1 MQAYQQNSAVL
12 ALVQIASLYQV
23 ALDPKTI
30 YHQFAMEDGDFN
42 HESLMRAIKAGG
54 FHAKEIEVDIEEIK
68 RDVLPAIIC
77 GKEGYFVL
85 VGINKCEEYLVILP
99 HGNTL
104 ESLSQ
109 AEFMKLFQRKLI
121 YMRSSVFQV
130 SSKAFNLKWFI
141 PALWKYRHIFR
152 DVLIASFLL
161 QLFALAT
168 PLLFQ
173 IVMDKVIV
181 HQALTTLEI
190 LAIGFVVVSVFDAI
204 LGCVRS
210 YLFAHTTSRV
220 DVELGT
226 KLYQHLLSLPLA
238 YFEARQVG
246 LSVARVREL
255 DSIREFLTSSALT
268 LIIDLGFTVVFFVVM
283 WFYSVKLTLIV
294 LASIPVYVLLSL
306 LITPV
311 LKQRLDQ
318 AFKEGARNQAFL
330 TESLSGIQTVKSS
343 AIEPQMQ
350 HKWEDNLANYVRTN
364 FRARNLSNITS
375 QIAQFISKITTLLIL
390 FFGVSLVISGM
401 LTIGQLIA
409 FNMLAG
415 RVTGPILKVVQ
426 LWQDFQQARVSLKR
440 LGDIL
445 NAKPEVITEGSDQQ
459 LSQVEGHIQFN
470 QIHFQYAVQSPVVL
484 KNLSFEVK
492 AEESI
497 GIVGRSGSGKST
509 LAKLIQKLYVPQSGC
524 ILLDG
529 ADISALNTVWL
540 RQQIGIIAQE
550 SFLFNRSIR
559 ENISLSCPG
568 VPLDVVIKAAKL
580 SGAHEFIVRLKHGY
594 ETVVEE
600 QGSNFSGGQKQRI
613 AIARALI
620 NEPKILIFDE
630 ATSALD
636 YESERVIQA
645 NMSKIAKGRTLL
657 IIAHRLSTVM
667 NCDRIICL
675 DEGVV
680 VEEGNH
686 EELLALDG
694 YYARLYQA
702 QFAKLQQGGK

>member
-12 ALVQIASLYQV
+12 ALVQIASLCQV
-23 ALDPKTI
+23 AFDPKTV

-77 GKEGYFVL
+77 GTEGYFVL

-104 ESLSQ
+104 ESLSK
-109 AEFMKLFQRKLI
+109 AEFMKLFRRKLI

-204 LGCVRS
+204 LGGVRS

-255 DSIREFLTSSALT
+255 DSIREFLASSALT

-343 AIEPQMQ
+343 AIELQMQ

-375 QIAQFISKITTLLIL
+375 QIAQFIGKITTLLIL

-459 LSQVEGHIQFN
+459 LSQIEGHIQFN
-470 QIHFQYAVQSPVVL
+470 QIHFQYAVQSPLVL

-492 AEESI
+492 AEESL

-509 LAKLIQKLYVPQSGC
+509 LAKLMQKLYVPQSGC

-540 RQQIGIIAQE
+540 RQQIGIVAQE
-550 SFLFNRSIR
+550 SFLFNRRIR

-568 VPLDVVIKAAKL
+568 VPIKAAKL

-594 ETVVEE
+594 ETMVEE

-636 YESERVIQA
+636 YESERIIQA

-675 DEGVV
+675 DEGKV

>member
-330 TESLSGIQTVKSS
+330 TESLSG
-343 AIEPQMQ
+343 
-350 HKWEDNLANYVRTN
+350 
-364 FRARNLSNITS
+364 
-375 QIAQFISKITTLLIL
+375 
-390 FFGVSLVISGM
+390 
-401 LTIGQLIA
+401 
-409 FNMLAG
+409 
-415 RVTGPILKVVQ
+415 
-426 LWQDFQQARVSLKR
+426 
-440 LGDIL
+440 
-445 NAKPEVITEGSDQQ
+445 
-459 LSQVEGHIQFN
+459 
-470 QIHFQYAVQSPVVL
+470 
-484 KNLSFEVK
+484 
-492 AEESI
+492 ESI
-497 GIVGRSGSGKST
+497 PDSV
-509 LAKLIQKLYVPQSGC
+509 
-524 ILLDG
+524 
-529 ADISALNTVWL
+529 
-540 RQQIGIIAQE
+540 
-550 SFLFNRSIR
+550 
-559 ENISLSCPG
+559 
-568 VPLDVVIKAAKL
+568 
-580 SGAHEFIVRLKHGY
+580 
-594 ETVVEE
+594 
-600 QGSNFSGGQKQRI
+600 
-613 AIARALI
+613 
-620 NEPKILIFDE
+620 
-630 ATSALD
+630 
-636 YESERVIQA
+636 
-645 NMSKIAKGRTLL
+645 
-657 IIAHRLSTVM
+657 
-667 NCDRIICL
+667 
-675 DEGVV
+675 
-680 VEEGNH
+680 
-686 EELLALDG
+686 
-694 YYARLYQA
+694 
-702 QFAKLQQGGK
+702 